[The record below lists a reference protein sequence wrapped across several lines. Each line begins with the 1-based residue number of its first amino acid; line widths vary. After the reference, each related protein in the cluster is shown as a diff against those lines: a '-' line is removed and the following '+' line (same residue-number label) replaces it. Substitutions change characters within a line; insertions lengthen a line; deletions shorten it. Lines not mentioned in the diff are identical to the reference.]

1 MENSVEWN
9 IDAWC
14 NYGWRLLESMDP
26 KSPEYLATLY
36 RLRQLTR
43 ARVSNLVIVPLYKA
57 S

>member
-1 MENSVEWN
+1 VENSVEWN